1 MTEAVE
7 HRRAF
12 NEFDQ
17 HVHADRPEQVKAGDI
32 EYEEWDKEPK
42 GSPCIVYSIPRIQVC
57 SSHCQ
62 NKI

>member
-1 MTEAVE
+1 MTQAVE

-17 HVHADRPEQVKAGDI
+17 YVCADRPEQVKAWDI

-42 GSPCIVYSIPRIQVC
+42 GSPCIFDTTDSGMFFAQSNQI
-57 SSHCQ
+57 
-62 NKI
+62 